1 MAVVT
6 IDFIKKG
13 KGERRGAKKNIRYME
28 NRPGKDKAKI
38 QRPLFTATGQVTRL
52 QAYALIDQAEEG
64 STYFRVVISPDPVKE
79 NPAHDLPM
87 REITKVVM
95 DIEEIVGKPV
105 TWVAAVQDDH
115 TDIPHVHI
123 LAVARVRYLP
133 AKPMIAK
140 ATKVSSQFF
149 GERKTYHLV
158 EAVLF

>member
-1 MAVVT
+1 
-6 IDFIKKG
+6 
-13 KGERRGAKKNIRYME
+13 ME

-87 REITKVVM
+87 REITKAVM

-140 ATKVSSQFF
+140 ATKSCRELRRELDLAK
-149 GERKTYHLV
+149 ERAK
-158 EAVLF
+158 EQGKEKAWERERSK